1 MEECSWKMFRG
12 NAMRTGI
19 SSSSLSR
26 RPSLRW
32 IIEFGPMVAS
42 PIYDNSIIYA
52 ATITGRIFATNVY
65 QKQVKWHSNI
75 GSPIVSS
82 PLLHDGLLISATF
95 DSWIKETAF
104 LGKNLVFGLDTN
116 TGDQVWSIEINGDI
130 FSSPCVAKDMIIIGS
145 MNKNLLA
152 IDSSSGNL
160 KWTFDALGE
169 IWSSPSF
176 NGDAIFV
183 GCDDGFLYSLD
194 LDGRLKWK
202 TRLNGK
208 IRSSSPC
215 LSEDNLIFIGTHNGS
230 IYCLD
235 QFDGVIRWNK
245 QLTKPVLSSA
255 ALLKDRVFFASS
267 DKKVYC
273 LDCKTGTKAWEF
285 ETSDRIW
292 SSPAIAENDMVLF
305 LGSLD
310 SHIYGL
316 DILTGNQ
323 TWKFPTMNI
332 IDSSP
337 CIACN
342 MLFVSGRD
350 GILYVFS
357 PEKDVNMSDK
367 VMS

>member
-1 MEECSWKMFRG
+1 MEGCSWKMFRG
-12 NAMRTGI
+12 NARRTGI
-19 SSSSLSR
+19 SSSNLSR

-32 IIEFGPMVAS
+32 ILEFGPMAAS
-42 PIYDNSIIYA
+42 PIYDNNIVYA
-52 ATITGRIFATNVY
+52 ATITGGIFATSVY

-104 LGKNLVFGLDTN
+104 LGKNLVFALDTN
-116 TGDQVWSIEINGDI
+116 TGDQVWSIEINGDV

-202 TRLNGK
+202 TKLNGK

-230 IYCLD
+230 IYCLN
-235 QFDGVIRWNK
+235 QSDGVIRWDK

-255 ALLKDRVFFASS
+255 AVLKDKVFLGSS
-267 DKKVYC
+267 DKKVYSF
-273 LDCKTGTKAWEF
+273 DCDTGSKAWEF
-285 ETSDRIW
+285 ETGDRIW
-292 SSPAIAENDMVLF
+292 SSPAITENDMVLF
-305 LGSLD
+305 FGSLD

-316 DILTGNQ
+316 DINSGNQ
-323 TWKFPTMNI
+323 TWKFPTMDI

-342 MLFVSGRD
+342 MLFFGGRD
-350 GILYVFS
+350 GILYVFGL
-357 PEKDVNMSDK
+357 
-367 VMS
+367 

>member
-1 MEECSWKMFRG
+1 MFRG
-12 NAMRTGI
+12 NARRTGV
-19 SSSSLSR
+19 SSSNLSK
-26 RPSLRW
+26 RPTLQW
-32 IIEFGPMVAS
+32 ITEIGPMVAS
-42 PIYDNSIIYA
+42 PICDNSIVYA
-52 ATITGRIFATNVY
+52 ATITGRIFATNIY
-65 QKQVKWHSNI
+65 KNQIKWHSNV

-82 PLLHDGLLISATF
+82 PLLHKGLLISATF

-104 LGKNLVFGLDTN
+104 LGKNLVFALDTN
-116 TGDQVWSIEINGDI
+116 TGDQVWSIEINGDV

-176 NGDAIFV
+176 NGDSIFV
-183 GCDDGFLYSLD
+183 GCDDGFLYCLD

-202 TRLNGK
+202 TKLNGK

-215 LSEDNLIFIGTHNGS
+215 LSEDNLVFIGTHNGS
-230 IYCLD
+230 IYCLN
-235 QFDGVIRWNK
+235 QSDGVIRWDK

-255 ALLKDRVFFASS
+255 AVLKDKVFLGSS
-267 DKKVYC
+267 DKKVYSF
-273 LDCKTGTKAWEF
+273 DCDTGSKAWEF
-285 ETSDRIW
+285 ETGDRIW
-292 SSPAIAENDMVLF
+292 SSPAITENDMVLF
-305 LGSLD
+305 FGSLD

-316 DILTGNQ
+316 DINSGNQ
-323 TWKFPTMNI
+323 TWKFPTMDI

-342 MLFVSGRD
+342 MLFFGGRD
-350 GILYVFS
+350 GILYVFGL
-357 PEKDVNMSDK
+357 
-367 VMS
+367 